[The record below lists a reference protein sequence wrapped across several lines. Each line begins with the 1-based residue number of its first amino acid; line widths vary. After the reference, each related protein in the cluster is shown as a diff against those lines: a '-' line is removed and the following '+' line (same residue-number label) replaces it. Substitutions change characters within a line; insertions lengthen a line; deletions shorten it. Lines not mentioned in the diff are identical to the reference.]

1 MLHACTSLR
10 ESIQITVMETY
21 VRRSR
26 SSTSLQRRA
35 SEKKRGF
42 LAKTLERCWSLGG
55 RRRPRQPM
63 TPPGCFVVLVGPERE
78 RFAVRAERANHPLFR
93 ALLDE
98 AEAEYG
104 FPRLA
109 AEPLLL
115 PCSADEFLQV
125 MSEVERDHLEHD
137 VACGG
142 AAAAAALLSSS
153 PAWSLFLKGGAA
165 RAGFQRISPGRF
177 LN

>member
-1 MLHACTSLR
+1 M
-10 ESIQITVMETY
+10 QITAMEKY

-35 SEKKRGF
+35 AEKKKGF

-55 RRRPRQPM
+55 GRRRPRWPTT

-78 RFAVRAERANHPLFR
+78 RFAVRADGANHPLFR

-104 FPRLA
+104 FPRPA

-115 PCSADEFLQV
+115 PCAADEFLRV
-125 MSEVERDHLEHD
+125 MSE
-137 VACGG
+137 
-142 AAAAAALLSSS
+142 
-153 PAWSLFLKGGAA
+153 
-165 RAGFQRISPGRF
+165 AGFSFSAKFRRNFRNFTFFSEVRKKFYIGQIFR
-177 LN
+177 LNSYFASKLLQTTIK